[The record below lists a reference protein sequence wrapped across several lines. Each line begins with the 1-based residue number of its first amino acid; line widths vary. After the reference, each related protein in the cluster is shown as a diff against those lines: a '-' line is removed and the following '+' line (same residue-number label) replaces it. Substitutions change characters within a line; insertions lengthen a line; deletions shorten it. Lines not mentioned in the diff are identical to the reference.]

1 MFDHRSARRQVRE
14 SRLRSDVRTDASQPL
29 GHKRVLIVEDEFLL
43 GYSLLEDLT
52 EAGADVVGPVSTV
65 DEALQIVA
73 SESFD
78 LAVLDINVRGEM
90 SFPVADALLAR
101 NVPLIFLTGYDGDVI
116 PDRLQRLPRLGK
128 PYDPKTLAIA
138 LLEVARS

>member
-1 MFDHRSARRQVRE
+1 VQSNAG
-14 SRLRSDVRTDASQPL
+14 QPL
-29 GHKRVLIVEDEFLL
+29 GHKRVLIVEDEFLV
-43 GYSLLEDLT
+43 GFSLLEDLT

-65 DEALQIVA
+65 DEALRIVA

-90 SFPVADALLAR
+90 SFPVADELLAR
-101 NVPLIFLTGYDGDVI
+101 NVPLIFLTGYDADAI

-128 PYDPKTLAIA
+128 PYHPKELASA
-138 LLEVARS
+138 LMEAVQS

>member
-1 MFDHRSARRQVRE
+1 VQSNAGQ
-14 SRLRSDVRTDASQPL
+14 LL

-43 GYSLLEDLT
+43 GFSLLEDLT
-52 EAGADVVGPVSTV
+52 EAGAEVVGPVSTV

-90 SFPVADALLAR
+90 SFAVADELLAR
-101 NVPLIFLTGYDGDVI
+101 NVPLIFLTGYDADVI
-116 PDRLQRLPRLGK
+116 PDRLQWLPRLGK
-128 PYDPKTLAIA
+128 PYHPKELANA
-138 LLEVARS
+138 LMEAVQS

>member
-1 MFDHRSARRQVRE
+1 MQSNSV
-14 SRLRSDVRTDASQPL
+14 QPL

-43 GYSLLEDLT
+43 GFSLLEDLT
-52 EAGADVVGPVSTV
+52 EAGADVIGPVSTV
-65 DEALQIVA
+65 EEALRIVA

-90 SFPVADALLAR
+90 SFPVADELLAR
-101 NVPLIFLTGYDGDVI
+101 NVPLIFLTGYDADAI

-128 PYDPKTLAIA
+128 PYHPKELASA
-138 LLEVARS
+138 LMEAVQS